1 MIMLLLDVVYIRIL
15 KVLDDVH
22 PVSSQTCAGA
32 YSVDIIGCKQHE
44 CRLSEIFYPPCS
56 PTIHYDDLIIT
67 LATILSIVRELPRQ
81 SGSRTGLQPPLPLA
95 SLLHDVSLR
104 TRAQSWHLRLVPS
117 RHFPLAFSLYQNYFL
132 AAVLALCLSPGLLL
146 TRHTIV
152 WITTLCAHKHC
163 CPSEDPPRATIPQ
176 WELCPAIFVR
186 STRSSLGWYC
196 VDPFCSLAI

>member
-1 MIMLLLDVVYIRIL
+1 M
-15 KVLDDVH
+15 
-22 PVSSQTCAGA
+22 
-32 YSVDIIGCKQHE
+32 DIIGCKQHE
-44 CRLSEIFYPPCS
+44 CRLSEIFCPPCS

-186 STRSSLGWYC
+186 STRSSLGCYCCYC